1 MTCFLCCITN
11 TITPNTNTISS
22 VIIILIPRFNVDCS
36 LAESHYAKNEGL
48 FAGGSGGGHP
58 IGREDDEDD
67 EDYI

>member
-1 MTCFLCCITN
+1 MTI
-11 TITPNTNTISS
+11 
-22 VIIILIPRFNVDCS
+22 RFNVDCS

-58 IGREDDEDD
+58 IGGEDDEDEDEDD